1 MYAVLKIDW
10 IFCETTARKLIE
22 PIVQHLYFKLLL
34 SSCLPTL
41 VKTSKKSLANKYR
54 VPKSSCNKIL
64 SLNCVSEVEID
75 FLLAVFMLM
84 QARDILLSKHMHR
97 MGEFL
102 FEVHT
107 SGNFVFPNRFSSSFE
122 LNSIYKSIYKKEKEN
137 IANYYY
143 WTHSNKINKN
153 WELNIKHTQK
163 MSPTTTS
170 EDRGWIL

>member
-1 MYAVLKIDW
+1 MILSQSNFNLRSPDCYFV
-10 IFCETTARKLIE
+10 RSYLIAT
-22 PIVQHLYFKLLL
+22 VL

-107 SGNFVFPNRFSSSFE
+107 SGNFVFPNRFSSFFE
-122 LNSIYKSIYKKEKEN
+122 VNSIYKKEKEN
-137 IANYYY
+137 IANNY
-143 WTHSNKINKN
+143 
-153 WELNIKHTQK
+153 
-163 MSPTTTS
+163 
-170 EDRGWIL
+170 

>member
-1 MYAVLKIDW
+1 MIVK
-10 IFCETTARKLIE
+10 KLFE

-34 SSCLPTL
+34 VVYLSTL

-54 VPKSSCNKIL
+54 ISKSFYNKIL
-64 SLNCVSEVEID
+64 SLNYVSEVEID
-75 FLLAVFMLM
+75 FSTFCFYVDAAYRWSFTK
-84 QARDILLSKHMHR
+84 ICI
-97 MGEFL
+97 EFL
-102 FEVHT
+102 FEVHR

-153 WELNIKHTQK
+153 WEVNIKHTQK

-170 EDRGWIL
+170 EDRGWLL